1 LYRCKFAGNSN
12 AFFSE
17 YGWVHLMLTK
27 WVKSKL
33 ALTTTVAC
41 IRVPSHDSQLEASPY
56 QVYGLSPLPPALRFE
71 SQSLRRGVAI
81 RPSLTGK
88 EFRLPSP
95 SQLSKLYFFA
105 TFPHIF
111 LWFQVNVLHG
121 SFATL
126 A

>member
-1 LYRCKFAGNSN
+1 MLIVGLHFPPGLFGGGMSQWTNCSSDILVRFGPGLLTCVDL
-12 AFFSE
+12 FS
-17 YGWVHLMLTK
+17 V
-27 WVKSKL
+27 
-33 ALTTTVAC
+33 TTVAC

-71 SQSLRRGVAI
+71 NQSLRRGVAI

-105 TFPHIF
+105 TFPH
-111 LWFQVNVLHG
+111 V
-121 SFATL
+121 
-126 A
+126 

>member
-1 LYRCKFAGNSN
+1 MYGYKFAAKSN
-12 AFFSE
+12 AFFSQ
-17 YGWVHLMLTK
+17 YGWVHLMLPK

-81 RPSLTGK
+81 RPSLTAK
-88 EFRLPSP
+88 EFLLPSP
-95 SQLSKLYFFA
+95 SHLSTLSFF
-105 TFPHIF
+105 
-111 LWFQVNVLHG
+111 
-121 SFATL
+121 
-126 A
+126 